1 MGLVEKPL
9 KEAEEEEEE
18 EQEEDALCV
27 ICLEGPREALIV
39 HADEAKSSHRV
50 LCLACAYK
58 ILEQG
63 GSCPMCRKSIFAVF
77 KAKKREEEV
86 SV

>member
-1 MGLVEKPL
+1 MGLVE
-9 KEAEEEEEE
+9 EEPP
-18 EQEEDALCV
+18 EEDEEDEDTLCV
-27 ICLEGPREALIV
+27 ICLSGPREALVV

-63 GSCPMCRKSIFAVF
+63 GSCPMCRKTIFAVF
-77 KAKKREEEV
+77 KAKTKEDTGPTTP
-86 SV
+86 